1 MPTLESSN
9 ASSIKRCSRP
19 ALSGRLFRTA
29 RRLSATATA
38 SVYILRR
45 AGVSSGIMKTK
56 FRNQFAVTVLAV
68 LSVCS
73 LASFASAQEPTK
85 AIAVLHS
92 ASGSQ
97 VAGTVTFTKVGDT
110 VQVVADITGLTPGKH
125 GFHIHEFGDCSA
137 ADASSAGGH
146 FNPMKKPHGAPDAA
160 ERHAGDLG
168 NLEADSTGK
177 AHLEL
182 KDSMLKLSGENC
194 IMGRGVI
201 VHEKVDDWSQPTGN
215 AGGRLAC
222 GVIGVAKP

>member
-1 MPTLESSN
+1 MV
-9 ASSIKRCSRP
+9 AAI
-19 ALSGRLFRTA
+19 LF
-29 RRLSATATA
+29 
-38 SVYILRR
+38 
-45 AGVSSGIMKTK
+45 AGLFS
-56 FRNQFAVTVLAV
+56 
-68 LSVCS
+68 
-73 LASFASAQEPTK
+73 ASAQETKK
-85 AIAVLHS
+85 AIAVLHP

-97 VAGTVTFTKVGDT
+97 VVGTVTFTKMDDG
-110 VQVVADITGLTPGKH
+110 VQVVADVTGLTPGKH

>member
-1 MPTLESSN
+1 
-9 ASSIKRCSRP
+9 
-19 ALSGRLFRTA
+19 
-29 RRLSATATA
+29 
-38 SVYILRR
+38 
-45 AGVSSGIMKTK
+45 MKTK
-56 FRNQFAVTVLAV
+56 FRNHFALTVLSV
-68 LSVCS
+68 ISVCS
-73 LASFASAQEPTK
+73 LASFASAQETKK

-97 VAGTVTFTKVGDT
+97 VMGTVTFTQVGDT

-168 NLEADSTGK
+168 NLEADSSGK

-182 KDSMLKLSGENC
+182 KDSMLKLSGENS
-194 IMGRGVI
+194 ILGHGVI

>member
-1 MPTLESSN
+1 
-9 ASSIKRCSRP
+9 
-19 ALSGRLFRTA
+19 
-29 RRLSATATA
+29 
-38 SVYILRR
+38 
-45 AGVSSGIMKTK
+45 MKTNV
-56 FRNQFAVTVLAV
+56 RNYFVVTVLSV
-68 LSVCS
+68 ISVCS
-73 LASFASAQEPTK
+73 LASFASAQETKK
-85 AIAVLHS
+85 AIAILHS

-97 VAGTVTFTKVGDT
+97 VMGTVTFTQTGDT

-168 NLEADSTGK
+168 NLEADASGK

-182 KDSMLKLSGENC
+182 KDKMLKLSGENS
-194 IMGRGVI
+194 ILGRGVI
-201 VHEKVDDWSQPTGN
+201 VHEKVDDWSQPVGN

>member
-1 MPTLESSN
+1 
-9 ASSIKRCSRP
+9 
-19 ALSGRLFRTA
+19 
-29 RRLSATATA
+29 
-38 SVYILRR
+38 
-45 AGVSSGIMKTK
+45 MKTK
-56 FRNQFAVTVLAV
+56 TSKP
-68 LSVCS
+68 LSVIA
-73 LASFASAQEPTK
+73 LVAIALTLTLGNAFAQEPTK

-97 VAGTVTFTKVGDT
+97 VTGTVTFTKTGDT
-110 VQVVADITGLTPGKH
+110 VSVVADITGLTPGKH

-137 ADASSAGGH
+137 TDASSAGGH
-146 FNPMKKPHGAPDAA
+146 FNPMHKPHGAPDAA
-160 ERHAGDLG
+160 ERHAGDMG

-182 KDSMLKLSGENC
+182 KDSMLKLSGENS
-194 IMGRGVI
+194 ILGRGVI

>member
-1 MPTLESSN
+1 MKTIIISLGMAGALALVAHGQDATKATAKLES
-9 ASSIKRCSRP
+9 K
-19 ALSGRLFRTA
+19 
-29 RRLSATATA
+29 
-38 SVYILRR
+38 
-45 AGVSSGIMKTK
+45 
-56 FRNQFAVTVLAV
+56 
-68 LSVCS
+68 
-73 LASFASAQEPTK
+73 
-85 AIAVLHS
+85 
-92 ASGSQ
+92 SGSQ
-97 VAGTVTFTKVGDT
+97 VTGTVTFTQTGDT

-168 NLEADSTGK
+168 NLEADASGK

-182 KDSMLKLSGENC
+182 KDNMLKLSGENS
-194 IMGRGVI
+194 ILGRGVI
-201 VHEKVDDWSQPTGN
+201 VHEKVDDWSQPVGN